1 MSKDLFTVDP
11 AALNKP
17 GQAIRALRL
26 KLGLTLQE
34 VSDRTGLA
42 ISTISKL
49 EMGRASLSYEK
60 LTVVSAGLGVELS
73 ELLGILADKAENDA
87 TPSVSGRRVVQR
99 VGEGLALQTGAYG
112 QTYLA
117 VELLHK
123 QLVPIVA
130 DVRAR
135 SIEEFVKEFGGLI
148 KHSGEEFAY
157 VLEGEIEFH
166 SEFYAPVR
174 LKAGES
180 VYFDS
185 SMGHAY
191 IAASDDSCRVL
202 SVCTDE
208 GDQIM
213 EQFQKHE

>member
-11 AALNKP
+11 AVLNKP

-99 VGEGLALQTGAYG
+99 LGEGLALQTGAYG